1 MMKNMYLTFKIFLL
15 GLVLCLMSTAG
26 FAENKHYDSAYERV
40 MDTGVLRCGYFVWAP
55 QYVIDPISL
64 QRSGVAYDLLQQL
77 AKTLNIKIEWSYE
90 YTLGLQ
96 VEAIKSS
103 KIDAIC
109 IDTNLTR
116 SALPYLDYSEPFFF
130 LPGYLYALK
139 TNNKV
144 TDVNSLNSPNVSF
157 ATIDGDGTIDY
168 IQMNFPLAKIYSL
181 PSTTDSALFGQNI
194 LTGKADIMFNDP
206 YSIEAYPKE
215 DQDKLRLINANK
227 PLAVFPF
234 FMSVQKGDEKLLRM
248 LNQGIELMNDTGMI
262 DQILDRY
269 DPSGKKL
276 LRPQKRYR

>member
-1 MMKNMYLTFKIFLL
+1 MLLRLFHKCKLFLAVL
-15 GLVLCLMSTAG
+15 GLCVLAIPV
-26 FAENKHYDSAYERV
+26 FAADKQYSSAYDRV

-55 QYVIDPISL
+55 QYVIDPLSL
-64 QRSGVAYDLLQQL
+64 QRSGVAYDVLERL
-77 AKTLNIKIEWSYE
+77 AKILNLKIEWSYE

-116 SALPYLDYSEPFFF
+116 SALPYLDYSQPFYF

-139 TNNKV
+139 TNKKV
-144 TDVNSLNSPNVSF
+144 TDVSSLNALNVSF
-157 ATIDGDGTIDY
+157 ATIDGDGTLDY
-168 IQMNFPLAKIYSL
+168 IQMYFPLAKIYSL
-181 PSTTDSALFGQNI
+181 PSTTDSALFGQNV

-206 YSIEAYPKE
+206 YSIEAYPKQ
-215 DQDKLRLINANK
+215 DQDKLRLINEGK

-234 FMSVQKGDEKLLRM
+234 FMSVQKGEDKLLKM

-262 DQILDRY
+262 DQILDHY